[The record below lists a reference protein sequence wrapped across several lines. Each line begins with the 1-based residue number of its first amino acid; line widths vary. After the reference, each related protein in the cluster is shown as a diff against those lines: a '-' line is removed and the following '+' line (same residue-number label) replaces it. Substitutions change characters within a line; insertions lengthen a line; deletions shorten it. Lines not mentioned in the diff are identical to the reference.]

1 MSRLF
6 GIAGVQMSVVPWDA
20 NATFAKMSDLI
31 LNIRK
36 QFPWVDM
43 IVFHELVVPALVQFV
58 TPDDKDWRKKNSGP
72 VPGPQTDRLCQLA
85 RKANRWLIPGSMW
98 EIEERCSRGCLMKLA
113 LPQASNSASSMFP
126 AWAALGCAS
135 VMTCGSLKWRA
146 RWHGWAQ
153 KSSFNRH

>member
-6 GIAGVQMSVVPWDA
+6 GIAGVQMSVVRWDA
-20 NATFAKMSDLI
+20 DATFAKMSDVV

-58 TPDDKDWRKKNSGP
+58 TPDDKDWWKKNSGP

-85 RKANRWLIPGSMW
+85 RKVNRWLIPGSMW
-98 EIEERCSRGCLMKLA
+98 EIDRNTLPVSSTIER
-113 LPQASNSASSMFP
+113 ASSVV
-126 AWAALGCAS
+126 G
-135 VMTCGSLKWRA
+135 GSIATKPRTWKRCVTTMS
-146 RWHGWAQ
+146 R
-153 KSSFNRH
+153 